1 MRSLVMKFATPLI
14 IGLFL
19 VSLIS
24 GIALFAH
31 VGGNLFRGMH
41 IWLSMVLILPF
52 VLHVWKNWRAMTVY
66 FRQWAF
72 GLSMVASLA
81 AALVFVANANQG
93 RRRQQ
98 APPTIALARL
108 VLSTSPDKLAPALGS
123 NADKM
128 IEKLRGAGFEAAE
141 ANLSLREIAQRS
153 GKEDMDVV
161 AVLTRM
167 NR

>member
-1 MRSLVMKFATPLI
+1 MLMVQRRAWKGQIMRSLVMKFATPLI
-14 IGLFL
+14 VGLFL

-93 RRRQQ
+93 GWRQQ
-98 APPTIALARL
+98 APWPE
-108 VLSTSPDKLAPALGS
+108 DPAS
-123 NADKM
+123 
-128 IEKLRGAGFEAAE
+128 
-141 ANLSLREIAQRS
+141 SLRDRRAHRHGPEAPRRPS
-153 GKEDMDVV
+153 KCGS
-161 AVLTRM
+161 VLVETGLT
-167 NR
+167 

>member
-52 VLHVWKNWRAMTVY
+52 VLHVWKNWRAMTIY

-108 VLSTSPDKLAPALGS
+108 VLSTSPD